1 MSAIHVLRPPKRQ
14 GNHYWKKWHFN
25 GKLFNYYLDDVV
37 IGISIAGVVK
47 VWALTGNE
55 INSLDPIYE
64 DESKPLRC
72 LNAIKLTCC
81 IYNQRT
87 VLVVCAKYWQVIF
100 YNSHN
105 W

>member
-1 MSAIHVLRPPKRQ
+1 M
-14 GNHYWKKWHFN
+14 
-25 GKLFNYYLDDVV
+25 
-37 IGISIAGVVK
+37 VK
-47 VWALTGNE
+47 VWALTGSE

-100 YNSHN
+100 
-105 W
+105 

>member
-1 MSAIHVLRPPKRQ
+1 M
-14 GNHYWKKWHFN
+14 
-25 GKLFNYYLDDVV
+25 
-37 IGISIAGVVK
+37 VK

-55 INSLDPIYE
+55 VNSLDPIYE

-87 VLVVCAKYWQVIF
+87 VLVVCAKYWQVI
-100 YNSHN
+100 YNILIPKIDHLI
-105 W
+105 